1 MFVCLFNSKLF
12 GPFFPFS
19 FFFLTVSCVL
29 FILELFCSLG
39 TAIIKGL
46 GGKKSATG

>member
-1 MFVCLFNSKLF
+1 MFVCLLSSKLF
-12 GPFFPFS
+12 GAFFP

-46 GGKKSATG
+46 GGKNSATG